1 MLLLPFGPVGNAVV
15 RMKMMPPHKIDLDL
29 IKPLHGQMGVIV
41 PELLK
46 KVFTDGIEL
55 IRTKIF
61 EVGICYYFFEQGFG
75 LLWNFS
81 GHDHATDTPDLL
93 RSKEVLC

>member
-15 RMKMMPPHKIDLDL
+15 RMEMMSPHKIDLDL
-29 IKPLHGQMGVIV
+29 IKPFHGQMGVIV

-61 EVGICYYFFEQGFG
+61 EVGICYYFFEQGLW
-75 LLWNFS
+75 LLRNLRC
-81 GHDHATDTPDLL
+81 HDHPADAPDLL
-93 RSKEVLC
+93 GSKEVLC

>member
-15 RMKMMPPHKIDLDL
+15 RMKMMPSHKIDLDL

-46 KVFTDGIEL
+46 KVFADGIEL
-55 IRTKIF
+55 IR
-61 EVGICYYFFEQGFG
+61 
-75 LLWNFS
+75 S
-81 GHDHATDTPDLL
+81 
-93 RSKEVLC
+93 